1 MRSRVYYDTR
11 GKVLEDGTLYSGRDT
26 PWTRLPGSQ
35 KAISIML
42 QRSWR
47 NTCAESSRKRD
58 RLGIEGNEQPE
69 SWPTEELRDQQ
80 TYTGMGDEVG
90 DALNGG

>member
-1 MRSRVYYDTR
+1 MRSRVYCDTKGR
-11 GKVLEDGTLYSGRDT
+11 VLEDGTLYSGKGT

-35 KAISIML
+35 KLLLIML
-42 QRSWR
+42 QKSWR
-47 NTCAESSRKRD
+47 NICAESRSRRG
-58 RLGIEGNEQPE
+58 RLGTEENEQHE

-80 TYTGMGDEVG
+80 TYTGMGDDVG

>member
-11 GKVLEDGTLYSGRDT
+11 GRVLEDGTLYSGKGT

-35 KAISIML
+35 TRLSIML

-47 NTCAESSRKRD
+47 ITCAESRNRRG
-58 RLGIEGNEQPE
+58 RLGTEGNELHE
-69 SWPTEELRDQQ
+69 GWPTEELRDQQ
-80 TYTGMGDEVG
+80 TYTGMGDDVG